1 MVSSSMEKTRSN
13 QSVTTTH
20 VKETYWVKT
29 EKPVRAWWPGGII
42 PLIGLGLL
50 STWAFCGTAK
60 EVDAHVQENS
70 QRLIHANNMTNV
82 KTNVSGQHLELNGTV
97 ANQEQKRQAE
107 LLAKTTECS
116 TMMGDKVCPVHVKNN
131 LKIAGA
137 AAAVAAPVA
146 AVAGR
151 FHPFT
156 FTQNEKSLVLNGEV
170 STQDIKRDIVA
181 HAQTTHNNVVDKMTV
196 SNDAGVGAD
205 KEAAIHSLNLA
216 STTIRSK
223 GVWKEGVFSF
233 TALANADKEA
243 QITNSFQGAQNG
255 IGQGELKI
263 TVAERLNE
271 CETGIADLLQK
282 NTIKFQTG
290 KANIAAS
297 SMPGLKKL
305 AEYAAQCPGRFAV
318 EGHTDNVGN
327 PEKNMDLSQRRAGA
341 VLSALG
347 KYGMNTENLEAK
359 GYGDTAP
366 KAPNDSAQGRA
377 QNRRIEIKVLF

>member
-1 MVSSSMEKTRSN
+1 MEETRSN
-13 QSVTTTH
+13 QTVTTTH

-29 EKPVRAWWPGGII
+29 DKPVRGWWPGGIL

-70 QRLIHANNMTNV
+70 QKLIHANHLTNV

-97 ANQEQKRQAE
+97 ATQAQKQQAE

-116 TMMGDKVCPVHVKNN
+116 TMMGDKVCPVHIKNN

-137 AAAVAAPVA
+137 VAAVAAPVA
-146 AVAGR
+146 AVAATAGR
-151 FHPFT
+151 YHPFT
-156 FTQNEKSLVLNGEV
+156 FTQSEKSLVLKGEV
-170 STQDIKRDIVA
+170 STKEIKQDIVA
-181 HAQTTHNNVVDKMTV
+181 HAKTTHSNVVDKMTV
-196 SNDAGVGAD
+196 SNDAGLGAD
-205 KEAAIHSLNLA
+205 KNSAIHSLNLA
-216 STTIRSK
+216 QNTISSK

-233 TALANADKEA
+233 TALANADQEA
-243 QITNSFQGAQNG
+243 PITSSFQRAQNG
-255 IGQGELKI
+255 IGQGDLNI

-271 CETGIADLLQK
+271 CETGIAELLQK

-290 KANIAAS
+290 KANIAQS

-305 AEYAAQCPGRFAV
+305 AEYAAQCPGHFAV

-327 PEKNMDLSQRRAGA
+327 PEKNMDLSQRRAGS

-347 KYGMNTENLEAK
+347 KFGMDTGKLEAK
-359 GYGDTAP
+359 GYGRHGS
-366 KAPNDSAQGRA
+366 KS
-377 QNRRIEIKVLF
+377 V